1 MKAFV
6 TVIGKDKIGII
17 RNVTAILAQNKVNI
31 LDINQTLLHDYFTM
45 IMFVDLE
52 KMEISFRE
60 LKSMLEE
67 ESKKIGVSIKIQ
79 REDLFNYMYE
89 I

>member
-17 RNVTAILAQNKVNI
+17 QHITAILAENNVNI
-31 LDINQTLLHDYFTM
+31 LDINQTLLHGYFTM
-45 IMFVDLE
+45 IMFVDLN
-52 KMEISFRE
+52 KMEISVEE
-60 LKSMLEE
+60 LKDKLEE
-67 ESKKIGVSIKIQ
+67 ESKKIGVTTRIQ